1 MNAAIIKKL
10 IGKRVKS
17 LRREKLLTQEGLA
30 EKADLN
36 PKYLSSLELGKENPT
51 LDTLLKLSKA
61 LKVELSDIFILE
73 HEQENIRQLKKS
85 ISTLIKEANPEK
97 LKITA
102 KLVRAILR

>member
-1 MNAAIIKKL
+1 MSATIRKL
-10 IGKRVKS
+10 IGKRLKS
-17 LRREKLLTQEGLA
+17 LRREKFLTQEGLA
-30 EKADLN
+30 EEADLN

-61 LKVELSDIFILE
+61 LKVELSDIFLLD
-73 HEQENIRQLKKS
+73 HEQENIRQLRKL
-85 ISTLIKEANPEK
+85 ISNLVKEASPEK